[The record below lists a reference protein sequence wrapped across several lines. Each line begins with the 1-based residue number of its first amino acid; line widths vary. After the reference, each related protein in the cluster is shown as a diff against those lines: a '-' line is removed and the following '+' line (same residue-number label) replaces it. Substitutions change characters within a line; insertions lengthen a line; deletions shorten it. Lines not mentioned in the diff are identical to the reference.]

1 MSVRKELYRRNRCPA
16 AASIAIVTMLAVLA
30 TPLCARIC
38 GASIGCESGAAIA
51 EPSDHCHHRAVFDR
65 TESERPALTSADVK
79 LCSQRELPALISR
92 EQEPSWLVNS
102 SPSATLFSQFQQT
115 KDPDFNFL
123 LRAAIWRHNVDPS
136 LASPLAKSTLILRI

>member
-1 MSVRKELYRRNRCPA
+1 MSVRKELYRRNRCPV
-16 AASIAIVTMLAVLA
+16 AASIAVVTMLAVLV

-38 GASIGCESGAAIA
+38 GASIGCESSAAIA
-51 EPSDHCHHRAVFDR
+51 EPSDNCHHRVVFDR
-65 TESERPALTSADVK
+65 AESERPAFTSADVK

-92 EQEPSWLVNS
+92 EQEPSRLVNS

-115 KDPDFNFL
+115 KYSDFKLL

-136 LASPLAKSTLILRI
+136 LAGPLAKSTLILRI